1 MANIIGDIAI
11 QVGADIGPLVR
22 ELGKASGAIEKFGA
36 DAKSSGGGMATFAKG
51 AGVVAAGMV
60 TAGAALAAF
69 TRASMDNIDA
79 LSKQARVAGVSVAQ
93 FQAMALVAEEAG
105 VSSETLSKSLVKMQD
120 NIVSLGRGGAEQAR
134 AFGNLG
140 LSFRQIADLKANEQF
155 AAIAAKIDAIADP
168 TQKVAAAL
176 DIFGKSGAETLLMMS
191 GYKTAVAEATAYQR
205 EFGIAVSDVD
215 AQNIEAANDAM
226 GRIGVAIGG
235 IGNQLAVTFAPG
247 IEAVSLGL
255 QALIKDLTSTQTVL
269 EDTLGG
275 KAKGRML
282 LGSALYDQLELS
294 AAAFNDNAKAIGA
307 YKGVMGVASSE
318 AAAFEFSLG
327 DLYVAMMQIGETDL
341 ADALGQL
348 ETNVRDT
355 RIAFDDG
362 LISAEEFQRR
372 MSAATTEAQRLLSE
386 AQAVDGVDLSS
397 VKGQVAGLTA
407 VLEIARK
414 AWFGLRTAM
423 ASGPATGTAGAS
435 ASAAAP
441 VHFGLGPITSPRP
454 KPAPTSV
461 DFGLPDPNSVGAG
474 GGSGESLAD
483 ELAKMQERYA
493 AETEI
498 LDTQYQDRLAKLQE
512 FHDAKLLS
520 EQEFNELEAK
530 VKEDHEK
537 RLDDIEQQRRNQRLD
552 AFSSAFGDMAN
563 LMQSG
568 NEKLFKI
575 GQGFAIAEAVID
587 GLKSAS
593 AAWRKGMEI
602 GGPPLA
608 AAFTAA
614 SLVKTGALIA
624 QIKSQTSHGGGGGG
638 GAGVSAGGGG
648 SVSSGQ
654 QNAGTYMN
662 FQFNGGWSS
671 QEAMGRFMVESINE
685 AIKNGATIKGAR
697 LA

>member
-22 ELGKASGAIEKFGA
+22 ELGKASGSVAKFGD
-36 DAKSSGGGMATFAKG
+36 DAKANSGKMATFAKG

-60 TAGAALAAF
+60 AAGAALAAF

-134 AFGNLG
+134 AFGSLG
-140 LSFRQIADLKANEQF
+140 LSFRQIGDLKADEQF
-155 AAIAAKIDAIADP
+155 AAIAGQIDAISDP
-168 TQKVAAAL
+168 TQEVAAAL
-176 DIFGKSGAETLLMMS
+176 DIFGKSGAEVLLMMS
-191 GYKTAVAEATAYQR
+191 GYKSAVAEAAAYQR

-226 GRIGVAIGG
+226 GRISVAIGG

-247 IEAVSLGL
+247 IEAVSIGL
-255 QALIKDLTSTQTVL
+255 QALIKDLTSTQTAL
-269 EDTLGG
+269 EETLGG
-275 KAKGRML
+275 EAKGRML

-307 YKGVMGVASSE
+307 FKGVMGVASSE
-318 AAAFEFSLG
+318 AASFEFSLG
-327 DLYVAMMQIGETDL
+327 NLYVALMQVGETDL

-348 ETNVRDT
+348 ETNVRDA

-362 LISAEEFQRR
+362 LISAQEFQRR
-372 MSAATTEAQRLLSE
+372 MSDATKEAQRLLSE

-397 VKGQVAGLTA
+397 VKGQVAGLTT

-414 AWFGLRTAM
+414 AWFGLRTEM

-435 ASAAAP
+435 ASASAP
-441 VHFGLGPITSPRP
+441 VHFGLGPTTSPRP
-454 KPAPTSV
+454 RPAPTSV
-461 DFGLPDPNSVGAG
+461 DFGLPDLTSGGASG
-474 GGSGESLAD
+474 GGGESLAD
-483 ELAKMQERYA
+483 ELARMQERFA
-493 AETEI
+493 AESEV

-530 VKEDHEK
+530 IKEDHEK
-537 RLDDIEQQRRNQRLD
+537 HLGDLEQQRRNQRLD
-552 AFSSAFGDMAN
+552 AFSSAFGDMAS

-587 GLKSAS
+587 GLKSAT

-638 GAGVSAGGGG
+638 SGGSGAGGG
-648 SVSSGQ
+648 SAMPSGH

-697 LA
+697 LT